1 MSRRYITIEREYG
14 SGGTQIARKLSA
26 ITGVPCYGREILEKV
41 SEENNISV
49 ESIEKYEEKA
59 TNSILY
65 SMYLLSQTAT
75 VNADMLTNEG
85 HIYLAEQE
93 VIRKFARKG
102 SAIFLGHCA
111 SEALREYEGVVKV
124 FIRCSDENIKNQ
136 MIVDTYG
143 IPADETEVVRRKFDK
158 KRSNYYSINTEKKW
172 KDFSEYDIVLDSAT
186 LGIEECVNILEVL
199 LKEVV

>member
-1 MSRRYITIEREYG
+1 MDRRYITIEREYG

-65 SMYLLSQTAT
+65 SMYLLSQTAA

-93 VIRKFARKG
+93 VIRKFARKS

-172 KDFSEYDIVLDSAT
+172 RDFNEYDIVLDSAT
-186 LGIEECVNILEVL
+186 LGIDGCVNILEVL
-199 LKEVV
+199 LK

>member
-75 VNADMLTNEG
+75 VNVDMLTNEG

-124 FIRCSDENIKNQ
+124 FIRCSDEDIKNQ